1 MLRGSRV
8 AKVRDSTA
16 CAPQVNDLATV
27 GEQNSVKRR
36 TLTHTA
42 RGMPLEGPASPGRR
56 MPEHD
61 DEDLILERLREATS
75 GESTAR
81 QLRRRYD
88 LLRRDYEVLIDRLAE
103 LEERFEEAPAPAARE
118 ATPAA
123 PAVPVATPPAGLAA
137 ELVERMMQPLLALHA
152 EYTEALAAM
161 QGLVGG
167 LETVTHGAMKGQRGS
182 SPPPPDPEP
191 ERIGGTPAPE
201 PARVNIDVH
210 ARGFGDLLDFQE
222 RLAAVRGV
230 ARVSISAI
238 DSERAAFV
246 VELDD

>member
-1 MLRGSRV
+1 
-8 AKVRDSTA
+8 
-16 CAPQVNDLATV
+16 
-27 GEQNSVKRR
+27 
-36 TLTHTA
+36 
-42 RGMPLEGPASPGRR
+42 

-103 LEERFEEAPAPAARE
+103 LEERLSDAPPAAAVAAEPRPVVE
-118 ATPAA
+118 AAATLPAA
-123 PAVPVATPPAGLAA
+123 GQGLAA
-137 ELVERMMQPLLALHA
+137 DLMERMMQPLLTLQA
-152 EYTEALAAM
+152 EYAQALAAM

-182 SPPPPDPEP
+182 TTPPPPPPPAPLPEASDSP
-191 ERIGGTPAPE
+191 PATRIG
-201 PARVNIDVH
+201 IDVH
-210 ARGFGDLLDFQE
+210 APGFGDLLDFQE
-222 RLAAVRGV
+222 KLAAVSGV

-238 DSERAAFV
+238 DSERATFV
-246 VELDD
+246 VDLGD